1 MCMVVGNRMKPV
13 CCLKIH
19 IISLVMQ
26 ECFTYL
32 VMEDMEDTALH
43 LYHEQTI

>member
-1 MCMVVGNRMKPV
+1 
-13 CCLKIH
+13 
-19 IISLVMQ
+19 MQ

-43 LYHEQTI
+43 LYHEQTIWGIQQQKKNNVKSLLVTFP